1 MSCRGAGSSQ
11 NIVYFVGV
19 VRCLHGPSGYCR
31 NIAALRRA
39 KLGRNESVTDDNVLM
54 SLGLVFAPV
63 RIVLTSLLLLKMGIN
78 WDMQAWPEK
87 GSAPLHD

>member
-1 MSCRGAGSSQ
+1 MGCRGAGSGR
-11 NIVYFVGV
+11 NIVCFFGV
-19 VRCLHGPSGYCR
+19 VGCLRGPAGYFWH
-31 NIAALRRA
+31 IAALRRA